1 MRAAST
7 DPDTGSAY
15 RFGLDASN
23 RGDSKAFEILNGALE
38 RAIASG
44 DVRSA
49 ALASAVLLITGQ
61 NWGSFRRFP
70 EHIARL
76 EIARDSHFPWHDR
89 NEELLGLTGLLVGL
103 LYFGHDDPFLALCV
117 ERIMALLESGLDVN
131 IRFAAGRAVMY
142 YSEPRELRVLGQRV
156 YSLLQPDIEHEDLTP
171 HRLANWLLVWERC
184 SRYAKKT
191 QQADLAHQQTK
202 ALAERH
208 NLRDILFWLAWHDVE
223 LSLPSR
229 NVVLAEHGL
238 AVAEAVLDPA
248 RLAQVK
254 VVEFIK
260 TRIARMK
267 GQGDRAVFHAS
278 CCSKYS
284 VELGDPP
291 VLQAISIVN
300 EAQARLLIDDF
311 ETACKLMRQA
321 AAMVPALFADEVR
334 DMISLT
340 EAYEATILGKSEGP
354 ALLAAAWAPIRE
366 RQFYE
371 TFDGY
376 PEFGAKLRALT
387 LEHGIEVEFVS
398 RQIEVH
404 AIAPPVNAPEA
415 WPWPIRIYAL
425 GGFSVQRNGQALLFE
440 GKAQKKPIELLK
452 ALIALGGR
460 GVAKQKL
467 YDLLWPDAEP
477 EAAGASLDSTVSR
490 LRKLLGDADSIRIE
504 EGKVGFD
511 PARVWLDVWAFD
523 RDVEALQS
531 AMRAETNATVV
542 DDIGQRLL
550 ARYRGPF
557 LGSEEPQRW
566 SLVAR
571 DRWQNRFRRSL
582 ADAGRYW
589 EQRAVWSTAIT
600 LYERALEEDSL
611 AENLYRRLMRAHIA
625 RGEPAEAARVYRRCR
640 DMLSVQL
647 GIPPS
652 PDTEELFRSIYGN

>member
-1 MRAAST
+1 MSATLESATMAPARRKSAVA
-7 DPDTGSAY
+7 DPDPEGGF
-15 RFGLDASN
+15 RLGLEASHH
-23 RGDSKAFEILNGALE
+23 GESKSFEILISALE
-38 RAIASG
+38 RAIALS
-44 DVRSA
+44 DVRSM

-70 EHIARL
+70 EYLAL
-76 EIARDSHFPWHDR
+76 LDVARDPQFRWNDR
-89 NEELLGLTGLLVGL
+89 NEELLALAGLLVGL
-103 LYFGHDDPFLALCV
+103 LYFGHDDPFLAPCT
-117 ERIMALLESGLDVN
+117 ERIMALLEGDLDVN

-156 YSLLQPDIEHEDLTP
+156 YSLLQPDIENEDLTP

-184 SRYAKKT
+184 TRYAKNT
-191 QQADLAHQQTK
+191 QQADLAHQQTR

-229 NVVLAEHGL
+229 NVALAEHGL
-238 AVAEAVLDPA
+238 AAAEAALDPA
-248 RLAQVK
+248 RLAQLK
-254 VVEFIK
+254 VVEFLK

-291 VLQAISIVN
+291 VMQAICIVN

-340 EAYEATILGKSEGP
+340 EAYEATIHGKREGP
-354 ALLAAAWAPIRE
+354 ALLATAWAPIRE

-425 GGFSVQRNGQALLFE
+425 GGFNVQRNGQALLFE

-452 ALIALGGR
+452 
-460 GVAKQKL
+460 
-467 YDLLWPDAEP
+467 
-477 EAAGASLDSTVSR
+477 
-490 LRKLLGDADSIRIE
+490 
-504 EGKVGFD
+504 
-511 PARVWLDVWAFD
+511 
-523 RDVEALQS
+523 
-531 AMRAETNATVV
+531 
-542 DDIGQRLL
+542 
-550 ARYRGPF
+550 
-557 LGSEEPQRW
+557 
-566 SLVAR
+566 
-571 DRWQNRFRRSL
+571 
-582 ADAGRYW
+582 
-589 EQRAVWSTAIT
+589 
-600 LYERALEEDSL
+600 
-611 AENLYRRLMRAHIA
+611 
-625 RGEPAEAARVYRRCR
+625 
-640 DMLSVQL
+640 
-647 GIPPS
+647 
-652 PDTEELFRSIYGN
+652 